1 LKRALLVLVGILSLL
16 FAQAQ
21 QTEEDYVG
29 GGNTPPAAKSD
40 TDKWRARDNM
50 FYGGGLGLGY
60 SNGWILNVSPQVG
73 VQYKKV
79 IGAGVGFDYQYYGS
93 TAASFQSIGP
103 SVFARTKAFGA
114 LLLQAEY
121 VQLYLKES
129 YLGQSY
135 SYNAPMFLIGGGY
148 QDGGDNGGL
157 FLMIMWDLIQDPY
170 NPLPMPIIR
179 AGVSIGF

>member
-1 LKRALLVLVGILSLL
+1 MKRALLVLVGILSLL

-29 GGNTPPAAKSD
+29 GGDTSRTSKSD
-40 TDKWRARDNM
+40 AEKWRARDNL

-60 SNGWILNVSPQVG
+60 SNGWIVNVNPQIG

-79 IGAGVGFDYQYYGS
+79 LGAGVGFDYQYYGS
-93 TAASFQSIGP
+93 TVSSFQSIGP
-103 SVFARTKAFGA
+103 SIFARGKAFEA

-121 VQLYLKES
+121 VQLYFKES
-129 YLGQSY
+129 YLGETYSY
-135 SYNAPMFLIGGGY
+135 SAPMFLVGGGY

-157 FLMIMWDLIQDPY
+157 FLMVLWDLIQDPN
-170 NPLPMPIIR
+170 NPLPTPIIR